1 MVVKKVK
8 VLGYEIEMV
17 AEPEGGFTVL
27 VPELPGC
34 VTVGETEEE
43 ALAMVAEAIELWLE
57 VDREKGGTI

>member
-1 MVVKKVK
+1 VK

-43 ALAMVAEAIELWLE
+43 ALAMIREAIELWLE
-57 VDREKGGTI
+57 VDQEHRTKEA

>member
-1 MVVKKVK
+1 VK

>member
-1 MVVKKVK
+1 MK

-43 ALAMVAEAIELWLE
+43 ALAMIREAIELWLE

>member
-1 MVVKKVK
+1 MKVK
-8 VLGYEIEMV
+8 GYEVELV

-27 VPELPGC
+27 VPALPGC

>member
-1 MVVKKVK
+1 MK

-43 ALAMVAEAIELWLE
+43 ALAMIREAIELWLE
-57 VDREKGGTI
+57 GDQEHRSKEV